1 MVAGRS
7 PPPWPERSMV
17 WSVGQ
22 RASNPSISGSS
33 DGALNSTDP
42 AISRVET
49 AQLVCSRSCR
59 RGRAI
64 YWLPATC
71 CLLPTT
77 GYSLLA
83 TGYWLLATGYWLLA
97 AGYWLLA
104 TGYWLLAT
112 GYWLLATCRSAMNAR
127 RPCIASTSSL
137 PPPLPPPPL
146 PSVEG
151 VHEILHTVVAAE
163 LASMGRVWAWV
174 WVWVGTGVGTRRV
187 GCLIWEGSL
196 ARLLTKLCLSDRR
209 ADASPNVGRK
219 ETSRPDPKSM
229 RGEMRC
235 DEMRRD
241 TGR

>member
-112 GYWLLATCRSAMNAR
+112 GYWLLATSYLPQRNERTPAMHRIN
-127 RPCIASTSSL
+127 
-137 PPPLPPPPL
+137 
-146 PSVEG
+146 V
-151 VHEILHTVVAAE
+151 
-163 LASMGRVWAWV
+163 LASATTAATATAVGRRRARDPAHSSGCGIGVYGSGMGMGMGMGRN
-174 WVWVGTGVGTRRV
+174 
-187 GCLIWEGSL
+187 GCRN
-196 ARLLTKLCLSDRR
+196 A
-209 ADASPNVGRK
+209 
-219 ETSRPDPKSM
+219 
-229 RGEMRC
+229 
-235 DEMRRD
+235 
-241 TGR
+241 